1 MLKLHE
7 EKELTAHL
15 AIRQAKIP
23 EKVSIPLIQH
33 LGKMCQPVVKVG
45 DEVKAGQLIATL
57 EEKAVFAPIHSSIS
71 GKVSAIDDLPHPVL
85 GRAKAVV
92 ITSDGLNR
100 KEEFRPNSQEVIKQL
115 TPHDIRRLIFDGGVV
130 GMGGASF
137 PAHIKLEPPR
147 HLDSVILNGAECEPY
162 LTADSRLMIEKA
174 QEIILGIGLVVK
186 CTGARN
192 VYIAIE
198 DNKPEAISGFEKLLP
213 DSEYKLKVLKSQYPQ
228 GGEKQLIKSVLGREV
243 PPGKL
248 PFDVGAI
255 VHNVA
260 TVYAMYEAVYSG
272 KPLYERALTAAGD
285 CLENPGNLLVRIGT
299 CIKDLMDECGPLRKE
314 PQRIVFGGPMMGIAQ
329 YSLNTPVIKSSNGV
343 IFLSGKEI
351 APNEEAFC
359 IRCGRCVESCP
370 LGLTPCLIALAVEKE
385 KWDLAKAYGALE
397 CMECG
402 ACSYVCPQRRSI
414 VQAIKYAKTRM
425 PKGAG

>member
-130 GMGGASF
+130 GMGGAGF

-147 HLDSVILNGAECEPY
+147 HLDSVILNGVECEPY

-272 KPLYERALTAAGD
+272 KPLYERALTVAGD

-299 CIKDLMDECGPLRKE
+299 SVKDLMDECGPLRKE

-351 APNEEAFC
+351 APSEEEFC

-370 LGLTPCLIALAVEKE
+370 LGLMPCLIALAVEKE